1 MVSAVARASRGGA
14 SNALRPTTAVRRA
27 AVVVAIVLI
36 AAVLTF
42 ACGSAIRYERFALF
56 HAAVVASAIYAG
68 APGGLFS
75 TIAGILI
82 VDYRWLPPRGSIGFG
97 DPPTL
102 FAVVVFTLVSLV
114 VTGLAVQFRM
124 QSARLKAARD
134 AAMANEERRRLL
146 DAAGRVLASSLDY
159 ETTVTTVA
167 RLAVPHFADWCAV
180 DLLMGDD
187 IERLAV
193 AHCDPDKAR
202 WVQEVGGKLQASP
215 EMDAGVPAVI
225 RTGEPQF
232 APIVTDE
239 MLVKVARDAD
249 HLAVLRSVGI
259 HSAMIVP
266 IATRGMILGA
276 LTLVSSHSERRF
288 DEADLATAE
297 ALGRRA
303 AVAID
308 NARLYRSARAAD
320 EIKRNFLATMSHEL
334 RTPLTAIIGF
344 DELLAEGISGPVSE
358 GQKEPLERIKVSAKR
373 LLSLIEEMFLFAR
386 LDAGDEP
393 VHRDLVSVKRLIAD
407 VVEFMSPAATA
418 RGLALRVDA
427 VEPGLKILTDPHRL
441 RQILVN
447 LVSNAVKFT
456 NRGEIVIRVLARSDR
471 VVFEIADTGIGIDPE
486 SLKRIFDPFWQVEQ
500 TRTRKASGS
509 GLGLAVARRLAE
521 LLGGDISVESAP
533 SVGSTFRVA
542 LPRATP
548 PPSVAQRVD
557 HAHA

>member
-1 MVSAVARASRGGA
+1 
-14 SNALRPTTAVRRA
+14 
-27 AVVVAIVLI
+27 
-36 AAVLTF
+36 
-42 ACGSAIRYERFALF
+42 
-56 HAAVVASAIYAG
+56 
-68 APGGLFS
+68 
-75 TIAGILI
+75 
-82 VDYRWLPPRGSIGFG
+82 
-97 DPPTL
+97 
-102 FAVVVFTLVSLV
+102 
-114 VTGLAVQFRM
+114 
-124 QSARLKAARD
+124 
-134 AAMANEERRRLL
+134 
-146 DAAGRVLASSLDY
+146 
-159 ETTVTTVA
+159 
-167 RLAVPHFADWCAV
+167 
-180 DLLMGDD
+180 
-187 IERLAV
+187 
-193 AHCDPDKAR
+193 
-202 WVQEVGGKLQASP
+202 
-215 EMDAGVPAVI
+215 VI

-418 RGLALRVDA
+418 RGLALSVDA
-427 VEPGLKILTDPHRL
+427 VEPGLKILTEPHWL

-456 NRGEIVIRVLARSDR
+456 NRGEIVIRVVAPGDR

-486 SLKRIFDPFWQVEQ
+486 SLERIFDPFWQVEQ